1 KPFFYGTSILMFI
14 MCFSFL
20 GKGVSELQEADVVTQ
35 TFVPW
40 MNGFSVDFLGIY
52 DMYESLIPQLILLVI
67 TIMMFIKSTKGGGK
81 NERL

>member
-1 KPFFYGTSILMFI
+1 
-14 MCFSFL
+14 
-20 GKGVSELQEADVVTQ
+20 
-35 TFVPW
+35 